1 MGKPDQTEKML
12 LDYNDEFAEI
22 FSAFVFKNKVTIDP
36 AELREAA
43 TEYHHLDF
51 QS

>member
-22 FSAFVFKNKVTIDP
+22 FSATKEGVS
-36 AELREAA
+36 AA
-43 TEYHHLDF
+43 GR
-51 QS
+51 